1 MVYTTER
8 ALYESDSNESL
19 YGCEG
24 DMDQALTKA
33 DLEGIY
39 DKAEPITGDVAAKLC
54 ESNCNPEAL
63 RVVYDESTD
72 EFYIDFNELATYCE
86 SADMD
91 PFLAV
96 GEIIDAYSDN
106 FPTISMENFNIV
118 FPNKDTVMEIL
129 ESGNELGYKDVA
141 WSSHFLQDCVNKGLR
156 VGGFV
161 DPGLSRTGEYSDN
174 EVIGAL
180 KEAVEEIN
188 TELEIIAMEGVVK
201 GAGPYKNVKTEK
213 ISLKLQQAF
222 KKACAAIRKQKYN
235 GVADIEKRI
244 RKVER
249 AIKRIDIEIAEY
261 KDKSKAG
268 KAIRGVVKFT
278 IAIIKTIGYV
288 AGASAIGIAIGKS
301 ISDML
306 SIVAIDKVTAK
317 NKRQA
322 AGIAAKQMAK
332 SAGMGV
338 KAGAYAG
345 AASVRLSEAWY
356 DAVAYVKLLNIYK
369 NELNNVKDYLEGELE
384 KAKESAED

>member
-8 ALYESDSNESL
+8 ALYESDSEESL

-39 DKAEPITGDVAAKLC
+39 DKAEPISGDVAAKLC

-63 RVVYDESTD
+63 RVVYDEATD
-72 EFYIDFNELATYCE
+72 EFYMDFNELATYCE
-86 SADMD
+86 STDMD

-96 GEIIDAYSDN
+96 GEIIDTYEDN

-156 VGGFV
+156 VSGFV
-161 DPGLSRTGEYSDN
+161 DPGVSRSGEYSDN

-188 TELEIIAMEGVVK
+188 AELEIVATEAVVK
-201 GAGPYKNVKTEK
+201 GAGAYRSVNMEK
-213 ISLKLQQAF
+213 ISLKLQQSF
-222 KKACAAIRKQKYN
+222 KKACAAIKKQKYN

-249 AIKRIDIEIAEY
+249 AIKRIDIEIDEY

-268 KAIRGVVKFT
+268 KAIRAVVKT
-278 IAIIKTIGYV
+278 TGALIKTVGLMAGSYSLGKLVGGELFNTSNKMSSDIV
-288 AGASAIGIAIGKS
+288 NATKKSQKAGAVVKG
-301 ISDML
+301 
-306 SIVAIDKVTAK
+306 T
-317 NKRQA
+317 
-322 AGIAAKQMAK
+322 AK
-332 SAGMGV
+332 SAAMG
-338 KAGAYAG
+338 AGIG
-345 AASVRLSEAWY
+345 AFASVGGTKAAEAWL
-356 DAVAYVKLLNIYK
+356 DAVAYVKLLNAYK
-369 NELNNVKDYLEGELE
+369 DELNNIKSYLEGELS
-384 KAKESAED
+384 KAKKSTAE

>member
-72 EFYIDFNELATYCE
+72 EFYMDFNELATYCE

-91 PFLAV
+91 PFFAV
-96 GEIIDAYSDN
+96 GEIIDAYSDS

-156 VGGFV
+156 VSGFV
-161 DPGLSRTGEYSDN
+161 DPGLSRTGKYSDN
-174 EVIGAL
+174 EVIGTL

-188 TELEIIAMEGVVK
+188 TELEIIATEAVK
-201 GAGPYKNVKTEK
+201 GANKTVSTEK

-222 KKACAAIRKQKYN
+222 KKACAAIKREKYN
-235 GVADIEKRI
+235 GVKDIEKRI
-244 RKVER
+244 RKVDR
-249 AIKRIDIEIAEY
+249 AIKRIDIEIEEY
-261 KDKSKAG
+261 DDKSKAA
-268 KAIRGVVKFT
+268 KAIRTVVKFT
-278 IAIIKTIGYV
+278 IAILNAIGYIATARSIGTIIGMKYYSDRDKYGRQLSNADTKRKRAKV
-288 AGASAIGIAIGKS
+288 YAKTAAS
-301 ISDML
+301 
-306 SIVAIDKVTAK
+306 
-317 NKRQA
+317 
-322 AGIAAKQMAK
+322 
-332 SAGMGV
+332 
-338 KAGAYAG
+338 G
-345 AASVRLSEAWY
+345 AATGAATGAFIIGGAANVTEVFW
-356 DAVAYVKLLNIYK
+356 DAVAYKSLLNAYK
-369 NELNNVKDYLEGELE
+369 AELNKVKSYLEGELE

>member
-1 MVYTTER
+1 MVYTTEK

-72 EFYIDFNELATYCE
+72 EFYMDFNELATYCE

-91 PFLAV
+91 PFFAV
-96 GEIIDAYSDN
+96 GEIIDAYSDS

-156 VGGFV
+156 VSGFV
-161 DPGLSRTGEYSDN
+161 DPGMSRTGEYSDN
-174 EVIGAL
+174 EVIGTL

-188 TELEIIAMEGVVK
+188 YEIETVMEANLK
-201 GAGPYKNVKTEK
+201 GANKTVSSEK
-213 ISLKLQQAF
+213 ISLKLQQTF
-222 KKACAAIRKQKYN
+222 KKACAAIKREKYN
-235 GVADIEKRI
+235 GVKDIEKRI
-244 RKVER
+244 RKVDR
-249 AIKRIDIEIAEY
+249 AIKRIDIEIEEY
-261 KDKSKAG
+261 DDKSKAA
-268 KAIRGVVKFT
+268 KAIRAIVKFT
-278 IAIIKTIGYV
+278 IAILNAIGYV
-288 AGASAIGIAIGKS
+288 VTAHAIGTIIGMKYNSDKAKYGSQLSNADTKMKRAKVYTKAAASGGAS
-301 ISDML
+301 
-306 SIVAIDKVTAK
+306 
-317 NKRQA
+317 
-322 AGIAAKQMAK
+322 
-332 SAGMGV
+332 
-338 KAGAYAG
+338 G
-345 AASVRLSEAWY
+345 AATGAFVVGGAANVTEVFC
-356 DAVAYVKLLNIYK
+356 DAVAYKRLLNAYK
-369 NELNNVKDYLEGELE
+369 AELNKVKSYLEGELE
-384 KAKESAED
+384 KAEQSAAE